1 MKWISLSLL
10 LVLFSVNT
18 IAEEDWTLEKNEN
31 GIKVY
36 TRATEGTDIKE
47 FKAITTVSASVAVLD
62 KVISDFEGYP
72 DWQENVTTA
81 RVLKKISES
90 THIMHYSMDLP
101 WPADDRDIVLKNTR
115 VKLKNGGLKYT
126 LECMPD
132 YIDPILDYVRIK
144 KAFGFWKF
152 WPTKEGKT
160 KVIYQFMADPGGS
173 LPDFIIN
180 MFIVS
185 EPFDSLSYLKSI

>member
-1 MKWISLSLL
+1 MKWISFSFLC
-10 LVLFSVNT
+10 LVLAFNAYS
-18 IAEEDWTLEKNEN
+18 EEDWVLEKNEN

-36 TRATEGTDIKE
+36 TRSTEGTDIKE
-47 FKAITTVSASVAVLD
+47 FKAITTVPASVAVLD

-81 RVLKKISES
+81 RILKKISENQS
-90 THIMHYSMDLP
+90 IMHYSMDLP

-115 VKLKNGGLKYT
+115 TKLKNGGLKYT

-132 YIDPILDYVRIK
+132 YIDDILDYVRIT

-152 WPTKEGKT
+152 WPTKDGT
-160 KVIYQFMADPGGS
+160 KIIYQFMADPGGS

-185 EPFDSLSYLKSI
+185 EPFDSLSYLKSL